1 MRHYYE
7 RPINPQ
13 FYGRIVNTMVLFL
26 ALPND
31 SQYVA
36 LKIYL
41 AGKAGKKP
49 QVEHLR
55 LDPLHGNDHPG
66 KSCICKLLTHFSNK
80 GPKGQYLCLVHG
92 PLDISANDVLKWILG
107 RMMALEG
114 MKACIRQLLIGL
126 DLQPNNLLMP
136 APDKTALASF
146 EEKENNDFGGA
157 RVDDGEEHGEI
168 IMPNPYQATEVI
180 LKANWDREVDIWN
193 AAMIAWDIN
202 SDGIF
207 DDLVNLAELVALLGR
222 PPPKLLSK
230 DLAPI
235 PELTLEG
242 LATDITAD
250 DKEGFLRWLRMA
262 LQ

>member
-1 MRHYYE
+1 MCAL
-7 RPINPQ
+7 N
-13 FYGRIVNTMVLFL
+13 GSNVLIIL
-26 ALPND
+26 DLCSKALPND

-55 LDPLHGNDHPG
+55 LDPLHGDDHPG

-92 PLDISANDVLKWILG
+92 PLDISANDVSKWILG

-126 DLQPNNLLMP
+126 GFLHSVPRVIDTDLQPNNLLMP

-146 EEKENNDFGGA
+146 EEKENKSPSPKKIFQRAENLYLA
-157 RVDDGEEHGEI
+157 
-168 IMPNPYQATEVI
+168 I
-180 LKANWDREVDIWN
+180 LPMTQWDTP
-193 AAMIAWDIN
+193 
-202 SDGIF
+202 F
-207 DDLVNLAELVALLGR
+207 
-222 PPPKLLSK
+222 K
-230 DLAPI
+230 
-235 PELTLEG
+235 
-242 LATDITAD
+242 
-250 DKEGFLRWLRMA
+250 
-262 LQ
+262 